1 MRHFVS
7 VVPDGRFVLAYRVMA
22 EWLFGDVPFYE
33 LTRWGGSVPI
43 LGFGGWETLRGIPFG
58 RYRAPGRAIANVEW
72 RIEVLRHAFFR
83 SELRWQVVP
92 FVDLG
97 AVWGAGEA
105 ATADAPEVPLH
116 PAVGLGIHPV
126 LAGSFM
132 GRMDVAFAPERVR
145 DDDGTVREEFG
156 WGFYLSFD
164 QMF

>member
-1 MRHFVS
+1 
-7 VVPDGRFVLAYRVMA
+7 MA

-33 LTRWGGSVPI
+33 MTRWGGSVPI